1 MTASTRQRNY
11 VRKRSIN
18 YYCDRRYLWVL
29 NRKLE
34 GNILVSQTVV
44 NASEGIQLSLNV
56 DLILGVK
63 IDLKGLGTVD
73 LVADSLADDFSWVND
88 ILKDLLVDVGQ
99 CA

>member
-1 MTASTRQRNY
+1 